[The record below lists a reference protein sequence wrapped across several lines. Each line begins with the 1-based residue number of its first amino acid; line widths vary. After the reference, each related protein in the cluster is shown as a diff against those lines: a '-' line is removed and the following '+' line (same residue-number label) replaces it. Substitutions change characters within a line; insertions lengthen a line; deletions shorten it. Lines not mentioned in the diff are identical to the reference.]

1 MKSRKIA
8 LVHDWFT
15 VYSGSERVCEQ
26 ILKLYPEADVFSLVD
41 FLPDNQRRFLEG
53 KKPGTSFI
61 QNLPFA
67 RSKYRQYI
75 GLMPIAVEQL
85 DLSHYDLVLSSSHAV
100 AKGVITGPD
109 TLHIS
114 YIHSPLRYAWDM
126 QQQYLREAHLE
137 RGIKGAFARLL
148 LHYLRLWDLRTANG
162 VDLFLANSQFIARRI
177 YKVYRRE
184 ASVVY
189 PPVDVDFF
197 SLSNQRE
204 NEYLAVSRLVQYKK
218 MDLIIDAFTAM
229 PEKRLYVIGD
239 GPDFKRLQSGA
250 GPNITL
256 MGYQPS
262 EVIKERM
269 QKARALIFAAKE
281 DFGIVPVEAQACGT
295 PIIAFGQ
302 GGVLETVRDIEQ
314 SNPTGIFFGEQS
326 IDSVQNAVHRFEK
339 AYQAFSP
346 QACRDNAIRFSIDRF
361 REDYSTQ
368 VERAW
373 EEFNKILVHK
383 EN

>member
-26 ILKLYPEADVFSLVD
+26 IIHLYPEVDVFSLLD
-41 FLPDNQRRFLEG
+41 FLPEDQRKFLGG
-53 KKPGTSFI
+53 KKPSTSFV

-67 RSKYRQYI
+67 RNKYRQYI

-109 TLHIS
+109 QLHIS

-126 QQQYLREAHLE
+126 QQQYLREARLE
-137 RGIKGAFARLL
+137 RGIKSAFARLL

-162 VDLFLANSQFIARRI
+162 VDVFLANSQFIARRI
-177 YKVYRRE
+177 FKVYRRE
-184 ASVVY
+184 ARVVY
-189 PPVDVDFF
+189 PPVDVDYF
-197 SLSNQRE
+197 SLSSQRE
-204 NEYLAVSRLVQYKK
+204 NEYLAVSRFVQYKK

-229 PEKRLYVIGD
+229 PEKRLHVIGD
-239 GPDFKRLQSGA
+239 GPDFKRLQASA

-256 MGYQPS
+256 MGYQS
-262 EVIKERM
+262 SQVIKERM
-269 QKARALIFAAKE
+269 QKARALIFAAME

-295 PIIAFGQ
+295 PVIAYGQ
-302 GGVLETVRDIEQ
+302 GGVLETVRNIDQ
-314 SNPTGIFFGEQS
+314 SNPTGIFFTEQS
-326 IDSVQNAVHRFEK
+326 IDSVQNAVHEFEK

-346 QACRDNAIRFSIDRF
+346 QACRDNALRFSIDRF
-361 REDYSTQ
+361 RDDYSIQ
-368 VERAW
+368 VEHAW
-373 EEFNKILVHK
+373 EQFNKVLVHK

>member
-26 ILKLYPEADVFSLVD
+26 ILQLYPEADVFSLVD
-41 FLPDNQRRFLEG
+41 FLPEDHRQFLGG
-53 KKPGTSFI
+53 KKPNTSFI

-67 RSKYRQYI
+67 RKKYRQYI

-85 DLSHYDLVLSSSHAV
+85 DLSDYDLVLSSSHAV

-109 TLHIS
+109 QLHIS

-137 RGIKGAFARLL
+137 HGLKSSFARLL

-162 VDLFLANSQFIARRI
+162 VDEFLANSQFIARRI
-177 YKVYRRE
+177 HKVYRRE
-184 ASVVY
+184 ARVVY
-189 PPVDVDFF
+189 PPVDVDYF

-204 NEYLAVSRLVQYKK
+204 NEYLAVSRFVQYKR

-239 GPDFKRLQSGA
+239 GPDFKRLQSRA
-250 GPNITL
+250 GPNISL
-256 MGYQPS
+256 MGYQSS
-262 EVIKERM
+262 EIVKDRM

-295 PIIAFGQ
+295 PIIAYGQ
-302 GGVLETVRDIEQ
+302 GGVLETVRNLDQ
-314 SNPTGIFFGEQS
+314 SNPTGLFFTEQS
-326 IDSVQNAVHRFEK
+326 IEAVQNAIYRFEK
-339 AYQAFSP
+339 AFQAFSP
-346 QACRDNAIRFSIDRF
+346 QACRENALRFSIDRF
-361 REDYSTQ
+361 RGDYSTQ
-368 VERAW
+368 VEIAW
-373 EEFNKILVHK
+373 EKFNKILGHR